1 MKCPKCGV
9 GIRFQ
14 EEEDYTATYPFDDP
28 AKPGLGFELSHGFC
42 PECKGLI
49 ILLREGKY
57 KGDREGLGTIATIT
71 KEEVI
76 YPKIVLP
83 RFLDPE
89 IPKNY
94 GNDYTEAYAVLPL
107 SPKASAAITRR
118 LLQQILREEYKIH
131 KGSLDKEIE
140 TFIHL
145 GDVLS
150 HITEAVDAVTNV
162 GNFAAHP
169 LKDTNTGEII
179 DVEPGEAEWLL
190 EVIEAL
196 FDFTFVQPRKLKD
209 RRNRLNQKLVA
220 MGKPPIKG

>member
-1 MKCPKCGV
+1 MKCPNCGV
-9 GIRFQ
+9 GIRF
-14 EEEDYTATYPFDDP
+14 EEQEDYTATYPFDEA
-28 AKPGLGFELSHGFC
+28 AKAGLGFALVHGFC
-42 PECKGLI
+42 SECKGLI
-49 ILLREGKY
+49 VLLREGKY
-57 KGDREGLGTIATIT
+57 KGDQEGFGTIRTIT

-76 YPKIVLP
+76 HPKVVLP
-83 RFLDPE
+83 RPLDPE
-89 IPKNY
+89 IPTNY

-118 LLQQILREEYKIH
+118 LLQQILREEYKIS

-145 GDVLS
+145 SDVPS
-150 HITEAVDAVTNV
+150 HITEAVDAVRNV

-209 RRNRLNQKLVA
+209 RRNRLNQKLAA